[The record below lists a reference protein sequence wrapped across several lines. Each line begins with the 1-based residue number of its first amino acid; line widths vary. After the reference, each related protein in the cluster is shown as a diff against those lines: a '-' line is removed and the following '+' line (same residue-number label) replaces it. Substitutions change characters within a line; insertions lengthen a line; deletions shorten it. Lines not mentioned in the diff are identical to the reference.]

1 METVSGKKRD
11 PEGNVKP
18 ASEEAKPKVVIAAV
32 AEEEDEKDE
41 PISGAVPAPA
51 ASAAPESAAVAAAAV
66 DVVPEAR
73 PSESVEV
80 VGPTHYESDE
90 FAEALASVSVD
101 PWDVSS
107 WNVMIEEVQA
117 GRGGGRTFPQICQQ
131 YIAQFPRAAKA
142 YERLADFYLKDG
154 KADAAHALLAKGC
167 RDCWSIDLWAYYL
180 GLLKRK
186 FAEYQRAQQ
195 TEEIQ
200 KQRAA
205 AEAEF
210 QAAIERMGWS
220 VDAFALWRVY
230 VDFQRVYPE
239 QSAIDMA
246 QKTAN
251 LRKVYQRAIMM
262 TFEQMDG
269 VWAEFESF
277 ERAQQGDSHAQCE
290 QYLDD
295 WKKKFLHAKSFLRD
309 RRRLTDRLDVD
320 RLAVPAASGAA
331 GSSQQQEMQQLE
343 LWSAYLSFEMDNFD
357 AANPDAYRPT
367 VHMAFQ
373 QCLSCFLHYPEVWVS
388 FAQFEHAQ
396 QQARDAKEQ
405 DKMLLLDRDVV
416 AKALLQEAIRHNPQ
430 STILRIALAE
440 IEESVGHLDEVLRI
454 LKDMFVAQ
462 PDGFTFTIYQRFVRR
477 QAGLVA
483 ARKLFSETAPLRA
496 TLPAETTLELYLAHA
511 TLEWQVNNAV
521 DVARRCLDLCRE
533 KLGQS
538 VCLRS
543 AAYLSL
549 CVGVL
554 SQLGERETLRWLLTV
569 ALEDATSS
577 FSSLTAAGG
586 GAASAFDAEIAQLQ
600 RQVELLE
607 LFLMSELRLNSA
619 DRAHLEYLRDRRHV
633 TKTLLDE
640 RLAAGSGRGGERE
653 REREK
658 DAKDK
663 DKDGANGVSKLSAK
677 LTMLMANVHGFGH
690 PLLTG
695 GGASGGGA
703 AASSLASAATAAS
716 SAAMNVRRSIF
727 DATYE
732 LFERY
737 DHISSVASPT
747 APSSS
752 AASAAATQRADAEL
766 RERIRG
772 KSALDPLHGQP
783 AQLYAHAQQQHGD
796 GRGDGAR
803 SSRHGAGSSSGA
815 AAGVSDLLRGF
826 ALKLP
831 QHVGP
836 APDLDAFVRHIRSVV
851 LPPRP
856 NGPAVGTYRASFAA
870 GGAAHSAAADTAMDV
885 GDDARDDA
893 DGAMA
898 VDEGNDV
905 FRQRHRA
912 Q

>member
-11 PEGNVKP
+11 TEGNVKP
-18 ASEEAKPKVVIAAV
+18 VNEEVKPKVVIAAV
-32 AEEEDEKDE
+32 AEEEEEKDE
-41 PISGAVPAPA
+41 PIAAAASASAASIPPEAAALA
-51 ASAAPESAAVAAAAV
+51 ASAAM
-66 DVVPEAR
+66 DVVTDAR
-73 PSESVEV
+73 PSESLGT
-80 VGPTHYESDE
+80 VGVTHYESDE

-200 KQRAA
+200 KQRAT

-230 VDFQRVYPE
+230 IDFQRVYPE

-277 ERAQQGDSHAQCE
+277 ERVQQGDSHAQCE

-320 RLAVPAASGAA
+320 RLAVPAASGATS
-331 GSSQQQEMQQLE
+331 SSQQQEMQQLE
-343 LWSAYLSFEMDNFD
+343 LWSSYLSYEMDNYD

-373 QCLSCFLHYPEVWVS
+373 QCLSCFLHYPEVWIA

-416 AKALLQEAIRHNPQ
+416 AKGLLQEAIRHNPQ

-577 FSSLTAAGG
+577 FSSLTAGG
-586 GAASAFDAEIAQLQ
+586 GAAATAFDAEIAQLQ

-640 RLAAGSGRGGERE
+640 RLAAGAGRG
-653 REREK
+653 EREK
-658 DAKDK
+658 DSKDK
-663 DKDGANGVSKLSAK
+663 DKDGANSVSKLSAK

-703 AASSLASAATAAS
+703 AASSLAAASTASS

-737 DHISSVASPT
+737 DHISSVSAAT

-752 AASAAATQRADAEL
+752 SAAAAVTQRADAEL

-772 KSALDPLHGQP
+772 KSALDPLHSQP
-783 AQLYAHAQQQHGD
+783 AQLLHAHAQQQQGD

-803 SSRHGAGSSSGA
+803 SSRHGASSSGGA
-815 AAGVSDLLRGF
+815 AGGVSDLLRDF

-856 NGPAVGTYRASFAA
+856 NGPAVGTYRASFA
-870 GGAAHSAAADTAMDV
+870 GGAAVHSDAAATAMDV
-885 GDDARDDA
+885 GGGDDARDDA